1 MPAALNLPVWLTLLL
16 ALPVLWLGSALVR
29 RIRALDRFSIPA
41 PVVGGLLFAI
51 AVLAANY
58 GGWSIRCETGTGV
71 KAWTWLVTAE
81 PDWQHG
87 PVKSANLP
95 FLAAFFASVGLGA
108 SWALV
113 RQAGRMVL
121 IFLAAVSALAVL
133 QNVLGLALAW
143 LLGVSPLLG
152 LVCGSMSMTGGH
164 ATTLGF
170 AAEFERA
177 GLTGAQS
184 FGMAAAT
191 LGLVS
196 GALLSG
202 PVGRSLIR
210 QHGLRS
216 AAPRPTGA
224 DPVTAGAQNS
234 EHQTL
239 LASPGSLV
247 ASLLLLVFCL
257 KAGAWLSYGLQ
268 QTGLVFPVFVGTLL
282 AGVIVRFGLDRWSPA
297 WFKPASIEK
306 IATVALGI
314 FLATAMMTLN
324 LRELAHVAGPML
336 VILGGQIL
344 LTVTFARWVT
354 FPLMGR
360 DYDAAVMAGGHCG
373 FGLGSTATA
382 VAGMKALVE
391 TGGAAPRAFLIVPL
405 VGGFLVDLANAL
417 NLTTFISLVRPN

>member
-1 MPAALNLPVWLTLLL
+1 MPAALILPVWLTLLL

-29 RIRALDRFSIPA
+29 RIRSLKRFSIPA
-41 PVVGGLLFAI
+41 PVVGGLLFAV
-51 AVLAANY
+51 AVLSANSV
-58 GGWSIRCETGTGV
+58 GWSLRCETGTAV

-81 PDWQHG
+81 PDWRNG

-95 FLAAFFASVGLGA
+95 FLAAFFANVGLGA

-113 RQAGRMVL
+113 RQAGRQVL
-121 IFLAAVSALAVL
+121 IFLVVVGGLAVL

-191 LGLVS
+191 LGLVA

-202 PVGRSLIR
+202 PVGGSLIR
-210 QHGLRS
+210 RHDLKTACPQPAGPVSIS
-216 AAPRPTGA
+216 A
-224 DPVTAGAQNS
+224 DAGKRGVQS
-234 EHQTL
+234 L
-239 LASPGSLV
+239 LASPGSLI
-247 ASLLLLVFCL
+247 ASILLLVFCL

-282 AGVIVRFGLDRWSPA
+282 AGVIVRFLLAVTMQLKKSHR
-297 WFKPASIEK
+297 
-306 IATVALGI
+306 LG
-314 FLATAMMTLN
+314 T
-324 LRELAHVAGPML
+324 
-336 VILGGQIL
+336 
-344 LTVTFARWVT
+344 
-354 FPLMGR
+354 
-360 DYDAAVMAGGHCG
+360 D
-373 FGLGSTATA
+373 
-382 VAGMKALVE
+382 
-391 TGGAAPRAFLIVPL
+391 
-405 VGGFLVDLANAL
+405 
-417 NLTTFISLVRPN
+417 